1 MTETMPGDVLDTGAA
16 GGKAIRGGATRT
28 AGYGLSLLMSLAAVP
43 FMIRHLGA
51 VDYGYYVTVS
61 SIIFILG
68 GVTEAGLTNLAIREY
83 SVLAP
88 TERTDFLRNV
98 VGLRFA
104 LTALGGLLATAIV
117 AVTGARGV
125 IVQGVAI
132 SALALLISLTQ
143 QTYMVPLTAH
153 LRLGWV
159 TGLDLL
165 RQGTLNGFVIGLVI
179 VGAGLVPFFWAS
191 VAAAVVMVVATVALV
206 RREADLRPAFDMAV
220 WRSVAREVI
229 PYALAAAV
237 GLIYFR
243 IAVILMSYVSTPEE
257 TGYFSAAFRIAEVVA
272 VTPWILV
279 TAGFPILARA
289 ARDDEERLGY
299 ALQRLFE
306 VSTGLGAWI
315 AICIGVGAPFA
326 VDVVA
331 GPGFGESVGVL
342 RVQGIGL
349 LTAFLVATWLFGLL
363 SMKLFRPLLIV
374 NAVAALVS
382 VVGTLVLA
390 GTLGAEG
397 AAASTVAAEFYLA
410 IGCYLA
416 VRKAR
421 PGIRPSLGVIPKVA
435 LASAVAI
442 APALVLDV
450 HPVILVAIAT
460 VLYFAVLVPL
470 RGVPPELLN
479 ALRGRDPEPIAPR
492 EPR

>member
-1 MTETMPGDVLDTGAA
+1 MTATPGDVLDTGAA
-16 GGKAIRGGATRT
+16 GGKAIRGGAART

-51 VDYGYYVTVS
+51 IDYGYFVTVS

-68 GVTEAGLTNLAIREY
+68 GLTEAGLTNLAIREY
-83 SVLAP
+83 SVLEP
-88 TERTDFLRNV
+88 GERQAFLRNV

-104 LTALGGLLATAIV
+104 LTAGGVIVATAIV
-117 AVTGARGV
+117 AITGARSV
-125 IVQGVAI
+125 IVQGTAI
-132 SALALLISLTQ
+132 SGLALLISLTQ

-153 LRLGWV
+153 LRLGVV
-159 TGLDLL
+159 TALDLL
-165 RQGTLNGFVIGLVI
+165 RQGTLNGFVIVLVI
-179 VGAGLVPFFWAS
+179 LGAGLVPFFWSA
-191 VAAAVVMVVATVALV
+191 VGAAIVMVLATIALV
-206 RREADLRPAFDMAV
+206 RKEADLRPAFDWAI
-220 WRSVAREVI
+220 WRSILKEVV
-229 PYALAAAV
+229 PYAVAAAV

-243 IAVILMSYVSTPEE
+243 IAVIIMSYVSTPEE

-299 ALQRLFE
+299 ALQKLFD

-326 VDVVA
+326 VEVVA
-331 GPGFGESVGVL
+331 GPGFEESVPVL
-342 RVQGIGL
+342 RIQGIGL

-374 NAVAALVS
+374 NAIAALVS
-382 VVGTLVLA
+382 IVGTLVLA
-390 GTLGAEG
+390 GPLGAEG
-397 AAASTVAAEFYLA
+397 AAASTVAAELCVA
-410 IGCYLA
+410 IGCFLA
-416 VRKAR
+416 VRTAR
-421 PGIRPSLGVIPKVA
+421 PALRPGLTVIPKVA

-450 HPVILVAIAT
+450 HPVILVVIAT
-460 VLYFAVLVPL
+460 VLYFAVLLPL
-470 RGVPPELLN
+470 RGIPPELLN
-479 ALRGRDPEPIAPR
+479 ALRGRDPEPIADD